1 MRLLHAGHD
10 HVGESAARRE
20 SQTDTRRDYS
30 PYGRQHLPVHRLCA
44 YCRRDSACRRRDGEG
59 NQEVTVEKKTDF
71 HVVNHSLPR
80 RDGRVKVTG
89 KAQYV
94 ADVKLIGMAYCKV
107 LRSPYPHAKIISIDK
122 SKAEAHPGVY
132 CVITGYDLEG
142 LNPYYGHAVKD
153 HPLIA
158 IEKVRYAG
166 EPVAAVVAVDERTA
180 FEALELIDVEYQ
192 ELKAVFTPQE
202 ALAQDAPLLHQ
213 RQFEAGALRGFEGEV
228 TAGKGSNICQKH
240 EIKWGDAESAF
251 KNAAAVVEGE
261 YYFPMTYAYAMEA
274 YVAIADVN
282 DQGVTIYSSAQ
293 HPFMVRHDLKSV
305 FNMPVSQVR
314 LVVPFVGGG
323 YGSKSYTKIEPL
335 VAACSWKAKR
345 PVKLQLTVEEAM
357 LTTRSDD
364 AYTWMRTAVD
374 ANGKIIARQ
383 AKILMNT
390 GAYAEN
396 SPLVV
401 EKSTN
406 RCVGPYAIPNVLIEN
421 SSLYTNTVPASS
433 YRGFGCAQVTLPGES
448 QIDELAAKIGKDPY
462 EFRLANA
469 AKPGE
474 EFFPGMRPFDGT
486 LKEDLETA
494 AKAINWN
501 EPLPKGHGRTVAC
514 SGSDAGAYPLTSTAI
529 RVHADGSVTI
539 LTGSTELGQGSHTV
553 LPQIAAEELGVPFE
567 KVRVVSSDTAITPY
581 DRSTGA
587 SRTTTLM
594 GSAVLDASRDAIQQ
608 MVVMAADVLKVK
620 AEQIQAV
627 PGGVRCGEAQLSWSE
642 VISKYYALPDG
653 EVIGRAYIRKD
664 GRFAKLPVFW
674 ETAATGCE
682 LSVDEETG
690 RITVEKL
697 ATVGDVG
704 LAINPAL
711 AEGQDIGAATM
722 GLGIGLFEEL
732 TYQDG
737 QLLNGSILDYR
748 VPRFSDLPEQVELH
762 LVQNRDG
769 VGPYGAKGG
778 GEASLNS
785 MAANI
790 ANGVD
795 RAVGVRIRQAPLTPE
810 RVWRAMKDKDKE

>member
-1 MRLLHAGHD
+1 
-10 HVGESAARRE
+10 VSA
-20 SQTDTRRDYS
+20 
-30 PYGRQHLPVHRLCA
+30 
-44 YCRRDSACRRRDGEG
+44 
-59 NQEVTVEKKTDF
+59 EKRTDF
-71 HVVNHSLPR
+71 QIVNHSIPR

-94 ADVKLIGMAYCKV
+94 ADLKLIGMAYAKV
-107 LRSPYPHAKIISIDK
+107 LRSPFAHAKIISIDK
-122 SKAEAHPGVY
+122 SRAEAHPGVY
-132 CVITGYDLEG
+132 CVVTGYDLEG

-153 HPLIA
+153 HPLLA
-158 IEKVRYAG
+158 IDKVRYVG

-180 FEALELIDVEYQ
+180 FEALELIDVKYQ
-192 ELKAVFTPQE
+192 ELKAVFTPE
-202 ALAQDAPLLHQ
+202 ESMAEDAPLLHE
-213 RQFEAGALRGFEGEV
+213 RKFEAGALRGFEGEV
-228 TAGKGSNICQKH
+228 TAGKGTNICQSHK
-240 EIKWGDAESAF
+240 IQWGDVEKAF
-251 KNAAAVVEGE
+251 KEAAAVVEGN
-261 YYFPMTYAYAMEA
+261 YYFPMIYAYAMEP
-274 YVAIADVN
+274 YVAVADVT
-282 DQGVTIYSSAQ
+282 DQGVNVYSSAQ
-293 HPFMVRHDLKSV
+293 HPFMVRHDLKAI
-305 FNMPVSQVR
+305 FNLPVSKVR
-314 LVVPFVGGG
+314 LIVPFVGGG

-374 ANGKIIARQ
+374 KNGKIIARQ

-486 LKEDLETA
+486 LKQDLETA
-494 AKAINWN
+494 AKAIGWGT
-501 EPLPKGHGRTVAC
+501 PLAKGHGRTVAC
-514 SGSDAGAYPLTSTAI
+514 SGSDAGAYPLTSTAV

-539 LTGSTELGQGSHTV
+539 MTGSTELGQGSHTV
-553 LPQIAAEELGVPFE
+553 LPQIAAEALGVAYD
-567 KVRVVSSDTAITPY
+567 KVNVVSSDTAITPY

-594 GSAVLDASRDAIQQ
+594 GSAVLEASQEAIQQ

-620 AEQIQAV
+620 VEDIQTV
-627 PGGVRCGEAQLSWSE
+627 RGGVRCGEVQLDWSQ
-642 VISKYYALPDG
+642 VICKFYGLPDG
-653 EVIGRAYIRKD
+653 EVIGRSYIRKS
-664 GRFAKLPVFW
+664 GKFAALPVFW
-674 ETAATGCE
+674 EAAATGVE
-682 LSVDEETG
+682 ISVDEETG
-690 RITVEKL
+690 KITMEKL

-711 AEGQDIGAATM
+711 AEGQDLGAATM
-722 GLGIGLFEEL
+722 GMGIGLFEEL
-732 TYQDG
+732 VYEG
-737 QLLNGSILDYR
+737 SQLVNGSILDYR
-748 VPRFSDLPEQVELH
+748 LPRFSDLPKQVELH
-762 LVQNRDG
+762 LVQNQDG

-790 ANGVD
+790 ANAVE

-810 RVWRAMKDKDKE
+810 RVWRALKERMKDKG

>member
-1 MRLLHAGHD
+1 MS
-10 HVGESAARRE
+10 GEK
-20 SQTDTRRDYS
+20 QTDF
-30 PYGRQHLPVHRLCA
+30 
-44 YCRRDSACRRRDGEG
+44 
-59 NQEVTVEKKTDF
+59 KI
-71 HVVNHSLPR
+71 VNHSIPR

-94 ADVKLIGMAYCKV
+94 ADLRLIGMAYAKV
-107 LRSPYPHAKIISIDK
+107 LRSPLAHARIVAIDK
-122 SKAEAHPGVY
+122 AKAEAHPGVY
-132 CVITGYDLEG
+132 CVVTGFDLEG
-142 LNPYYGHAVKD
+142 LNPYFGHAVKD
-153 HPLIA
+153 HPLLA
-158 IEKVRYAG
+158 IDKVRYAG

-180 FEALELIDVEYQ
+180 FEALELIDVKYD
-192 ELKAVFTPQE
+192 ELKGVFTPEE
-202 ALAQDAPLLHQ
+202 ALAKDAPLLHE
-213 RQFEAGALRGFEGEV
+213 RKFEAGALRGFEGDV
-228 TAGKGSNICQKH
+228 TAGKGSNICQTHK
-240 EIKWGDAESAF
+240 IQWGDVEKAF
-251 KNAAAVVEGE
+251 KEAATVVEGN
-261 YYFPMTYAYAMEA
+261 YYFPMTYAYAMEP
-274 YVAIADVN
+274 YVAIADVT
-282 DQGVTIYSSAQ
+282 DQGVNVYSSAQ
-293 HPFMVRHDLKSV
+293 HPFMVRHDLKSI
-305 FNMPVSQVR
+305 FNLPVSKVR
-314 LVVPFVGGG
+314 LIVPFVGGG
-323 YGSKSYTKIEPL
+323 YGSKSYTKVEPL

-364 AYTWMRTAVD
+364 AYTWMRTGVD
-374 ANGKIIARQ
+374 KNGKIIARQ

-406 RCVGPYAIPNVLIEN
+406 RCVGPYAIANVLIEN
-421 SSLYTNTVPASS
+421 MSLYTNTVPASS

-462 EFRLANA
+462 EFRLQNA

-486 LKEDLETA
+486 LKQDLDTA
-494 AKAINWN
+494 ATAIGWGT
-501 EPLPKGHGRTVAC
+501 PLAKGHGRTVAI
-514 SGSDAGAYPLTSTAI
+514 SGSDAGAYPLTSTAV
-529 RVHADGSVTI
+529 RVHADGSATI
-539 LTGSTELGQGSHTV
+539 MTGSTELGQGSHTV
-553 LPQIAAEELGVPFE
+553 LPQIAAEELGIAYE
-567 KVRVVSSDTAITPY
+567 KVNVVSSDTAITPY

-594 GSAVLDASRDAIQQ
+594 GSAVQEACQEAIQQ

-620 AEQIQAV
+620 TEQIETV
-627 PGGVRCGEAQLSWSE
+627 RGGIRCGEVQLDWSQ
-642 VISKYYALPDG
+642 VISKFYALPDG
-653 EVIGRAYIRKD
+653 EVIGRSYIRKS
-664 GRFAKLPVFW
+664 GKFAALPVFW
-674 ETAATGCE
+674 EAAATGVE
-682 LSVDEETG
+682 IAVDEDTG
-690 RITVEKL
+690 KITMEKL

-722 GLGIGLFEEL
+722 GMGIGLFEEL
-732 TYQDG
+732 VYDG
-737 QLLNGSILDYR
+737 SQLMNGSILDYR
-748 VPRFSDLPEQVELH
+748 LPRFSDLPKQVELH

-790 ANGVD
+790 ANAVD

-810 RVWRAMKDKDKE
+810 RVWRALQEKKG

>member
-1 MRLLHAGHD
+1 M
-10 HVGESAARRE
+10 SA
-20 SQTDTRRDYS
+20 
-30 PYGRQHLPVHRLCA
+30 
-44 YCRRDSACRRRDGEG
+44 
-59 NQEVTVEKKTDF
+59 EKKTDF
-71 HVVNHSLPR
+71 HVVNHSIPR

-94 ADVKLIGMAYCKV
+94 ADLKLIGMAYAKV
-107 LRSPYPHAKIISIDK
+107 LRSPFAHAKIISIDK
-122 SKAEAHPGVY
+122 SRAEAHPGVY
-132 CVITGYDLEG
+132 CVVTGYDLDG
-142 LNPYYGHAVKD
+142 LNPYFGHAVKD
-153 HPLIA
+153 HPLLA

-180 FEALELIDVEYQ
+180 FEALEFIDVKYQ
-192 ELKAVFTPQE
+192 ELKGVFTPEE
-202 ALAQDAPLLHQ
+202 ALAKDAPLLHE
-213 RQFEAGALRGFEGEV
+213 RKFEAGALRGFEGDV
-228 TAGKGSNICQKH
+228 TAGKGTNICQTHK
-240 EIKWGDAESAF
+240 IQWGDVEKAF
-251 KNAAAVVEGE
+251 KEAAAVIEGN
-261 YYFPMTYAYAMEA
+261 YYFPMTYAYAMEP
-274 YVAIADVN
+274 YVAIADVT
-282 DQGVTIYSSAQ
+282 DQGVIIYSSAQ

-305 FNMPVSQVR
+305 FNLPVSKVR
-314 LVVPFVGGG
+314 LIVPFVGGG
-323 YGSKSYTKIEPL
+323 YGSKSYTKVEPL

-374 ANGKIIARQ
+374 KNGKIIARQ

-421 SSLYTNTVPASS
+421 CSLYTNTVPASS

-448 QIDELAAKIGKDPY
+448 QIDELARKIGKDPY

-486 LKEDLETA
+486 LKEDLDTA
-494 AKAINWN
+494 AKAIDWGT
-501 EPLPKGHGRTVAC
+501 PLPKGHGRTVAV
-514 SGSDAGAYPLTSTAI
+514 SGSDAGAYPLTSTAV

-539 LTGSTELGQGSHTV
+539 MTGSTELGQGSHTV
-553 LPQIAAEELGVPFE
+553 LPQIAAEALGVPFE
-567 KVRVVSSDTAITPY
+567 NVNVVSSDTAITPY

-594 GSAVLDASRDAIQQ
+594 GSAVLEASQEAIQQ

-620 AEQIQAV
+620 VEDIQTV
-627 PGGVRCGEAQLSWSE
+627 RGGVRCGEVQLDWSQ
-642 VISKYYALPDG
+642 VISKFYALPDG
-653 EVIGRAYIRKD
+653 EVIGRSYIRKS
-664 GRFAKLPVFW
+664 GKFAALPVFW
-674 ETAATGCE
+674 EAAATGVE
-682 LSVDEETG
+682 ISVDEETG
-690 RITVEKL
+690 KITMEKL

-722 GLGIGLFEEL
+722 GMGIGLFEEL
-732 TYQDG
+732 VYEG
-737 QLLNGSILDYR
+737 SQLMNGSMLDYR
-748 VPRFSDLPEQVELH
+748 LPRFSDLPKHVELH
-762 LVQNRDG
+762 LVQNQDG

-790 ANGVD
+790 ANAVD
-795 RAVGVRIRQAPLTPE
+795 SAVGVRIRQAPLTPE
-810 RVWRAMKDKDKE
+810 RVWRAMKEKRK

>member
-1 MRLLHAGHD
+1 
-10 HVGESAARRE
+10 VSA
-20 SQTDTRRDYS
+20 D
-30 PYGRQHLPVHRLCA
+30 
-44 YCRRDSACRRRDGEG
+44 
-59 NQEVTVEKKTDF
+59 KKTDF
-71 HVVNHSLPR
+71 QYVNHSLPR
-80 RDGRVKVTG
+80 RDGRAKVTG
-89 KAQYV
+89 RATYV
-94 ADVKLIGMAYCKV
+94 ADVRLIGMAYAKV
-107 LRSPYPHAKIISIDK
+107 LRSPFAHAKISSIDT
-122 SKAEAHPGVY
+122 SGAEARPGVY
-132 CVITGYDLEG
+132 AVLTGNNLQG

-153 HPLIA
+153 HPLLA
-158 IEKVRYAG
+158 IDKARYAG

-180 FEALELIDVEYQ
+180 FEALEYIDVKYE
-192 ELKAVFTPQE
+192 ELKPVLTPQE
-202 ALAQDAPLLHQ
+202 AMAKDAPLLHE
-213 RQFEAGALRGFEGEV
+213 RKFEAGALRGFEGEV
-228 TAGKGSNICQKH
+228 TAGKGSNICQEH
-240 EIKWGDAESAF
+240 HLKWGDVEKAF
-251 KNAAAVVEGE
+251 KEATAFVEGE
-261 YYFPMTYAYAMEA
+261 YYFPMTYAYAMEP

-305 FNMPVSQVR
+305 FNMPVSAVR
-314 LVVPFVGGG
+314 LIVPFVGGG

-374 ANGKIIARQ
+374 ANGRIIARQ
-383 AKILMNT
+383 ARIYMNT

-406 RCVGPYAIPNVLIEN
+406 RCVGPYAIPNVQIDN
-421 SSLYTNTVPASS
+421 YSFYTNTVPASS

-462 EFRLANA
+462 EFRLLNA

-486 LKEDLETA
+486 LKEDLEIA
-494 AKAINWN
+494 ANAVGWK
-501 EPLPKGHGRTVAC
+501 EPLEKGRGRSIAV

-529 RVHADGSVTI
+529 RVHADGSAS
-539 LTGSTELGQGSHTV
+539 LMTGSTELGQGSHTI
-553 LPQIAAEELGVPFE
+553 LPQIAAEELGIPVD
-567 KVRVVSSDTAITPY
+567 KIRVISSDTAITPY

-594 GSAVLDASRDAIQQ
+594 GRAVMEASREAVQQ
-608 MVVMAADVLKVK
+608 MAKMAADVLKVK
-620 AEQIQAV
+620 LEEIQV
-627 PGGVRCGEAQLSWSE
+627 VRGGVRCGEAQLNWSE

-653 EVIGRAYIRKD
+653 EVIGRAYIRKEGD
-664 GRFAKLPVFW
+664 FAKLPVFW
-674 ETAATGCE
+674 EAACTGVE
-682 LSVDEETG
+682 LAVDEETG
-690 RITVEKL
+690 KIQMERL

-722 GLGIGLFEEL
+722 GMGIGLFEQL
-732 TYQDG
+732 VYDG
-737 QLLNGSILDYR
+737 PQLLNGSILDYR
-748 VPRFSDLPEQVELH
+748 VPRFSDLPKKVELH
-762 LVQNRDG
+762 LVQNQDG

-785 MAANI
+785 MPANI
-790 ANGVD
+790 ANAVS
-795 RAVGVRIRQAPLTPE
+795 RAAGVRIRQAPLTPE
-810 RVWRAMKDKDKE
+810 RIWRALRDKKSKMEDRE

>member
-1 MRLLHAGHD
+1 
-10 HVGESAARRE
+10 VSA
-20 SQTDTRRDYS
+20 
-30 PYGRQHLPVHRLCA
+30 
-44 YCRRDSACRRRDGEG
+44 
-59 NQEVTVEKKTDF
+59 EKKPDF
-71 HVVNHSLPR
+71 QIVNHSIPR

-89 KAQYV
+89 KATYV
-94 ADVKLIGMAYCKV
+94 SDVKLIGMAYAKV
-107 LRSPYPHAKIISIDK
+107 LRSPYAHARILSIDK
-122 SKAEAHPGVY
+122 SKAEARPGVY
-132 CVITGYDLEG
+132 CVVTGYDLDG

-153 HPLIA
+153 HPLLA
-158 IEKVRYAG
+158 IDKVRYAG

-180 FEALELIDVEYQ
+180 FEALEFIDVKYE

-202 ALAQDAPLLHQ
+202 ALAPDAPLLHQ

-228 TAGKGSNICQKH
+228 SAGQGTNICQKH
-240 EIKWGDAESAF
+240 QIKWGNVEEAF
-251 KNAAAVVEGE
+251 KHAAAVIEGE

-274 YVAIADVN
+274 YVAIAEVN
-282 DQGVTIYSSAQ
+282 AQDVTIYSSAQ

-305 FNMPVSQVR
+305 FNLPVSSVR
-314 LVVPFVGGG
+314 LIVPFVGGG

-335 VAACSWKAKR
+335 VAACAWKAKR
-345 PVKLQLTVEEAM
+345 PVKLQLSIEEAM

-383 AKILMNT
+383 AKIMMNT

-421 SSLYTNTVPASS
+421 MSLYTNTVPASS

-494 AKAINWN
+494 AKAIGWN
-501 EPLPKGHGRTVAC
+501 KPLAKNHGRTVAC

-529 RVHADGSVTI
+529 RVHADGSATI
-539 LTGSTELGQGSHTV
+539 LTGSTELGQGSHTI
-553 LPQIAAEELGVPFE
+553 LPQIAAEELGIPYA

-594 GSAVLDASRDAIQQ
+594 GSAIIDASRDAIQQ
-608 MVVMAADVLKVK
+608 MVVMAADVLKVNV
-620 AEQIQAV
+620 AEIQV
-627 PGGVRCGEAQLSWSE
+627 VRGGVRCGEAQLSWSE

-674 ETAATGCE
+674 ETAATACE
-682 LSVDEETG
+682 ISVDEETG
-690 RITVEKL
+690 KITMEKL

-722 GLGIGLFEEL
+722 GMGIGLFEEL
-732 TYQDG
+732 VYEG
-737 QLLNGSILDYR
+737 SQLVNGSILDYR
-748 VPRFSDLPEQVELH
+748 LPRFSDLPKEVELH
-762 LVQNRDG
+762 LVQNQDG

-790 ANGVD
+790 ANAVD

-810 RVWRAMKDKDKE
+810 RVWRALKEKLVQGSKVQEFKGK

>member
-1 MRLLHAGHD
+1 
-10 HVGESAARRE
+10 VSGEK
-20 SQTDTRRDYS
+20 QTDF
-30 PYGRQHLPVHRLCA
+30 QI
-44 YCRRDSACRRRDGEG
+44 
-59 NQEVTVEKKTDF
+59 
-71 HVVNHSLPR
+71 VNHSIPR

-94 ADVKLIGMAYCKV
+94 ADLRLIGMAYAKV
-107 LRSPYPHAKIISIDK
+107 LRSPLAHAKIIAIDK

-132 CVITGYDLEG
+132 CVVTGFDLDG
-142 LNPYYGHAVKD
+142 LNPYFGHAVKD
-153 HPLIA
+153 HPLLA
-158 IEKVRYAG
+158 LEKVRYAG
-166 EPVAAVVAVDERTA
+166 EPVAAAVAVDERTA
-180 FEALELIDVEYQ
+180 FEALELIDVKYQ
-192 ELKAVFTPQE
+192 ELKGIFTPQE
-202 ALAQDAPLLHQ
+202 ALAKDAPLLHE
-213 RQFEAGALRGFEGEV
+213 RKFEAGALRGFEGDV
-228 TAGKGSNICQKH
+228 TAGKGSNICQTHK
-240 EIKWGDAESAF
+240 IQWGDVEKAF
-251 KNAAAVVEGE
+251 KDAATVIEGD
-261 YYFPMTYAYAMEA
+261 YYFPMTYAYAMEP
-274 YVAIADVN
+274 YVAIADVT
-282 DQGVTIYSSAQ
+282 DQGVNIYSSAQ
-293 HPFMVRHDLKSV
+293 HPFMVRHDLKSI
-305 FNMPVSQVR
+305 FNLPVSKVR
-314 LVVPFVGGG
+314 LIVPFVGGG
-323 YGSKSYTKIEPL
+323 YGSKSYTKVEPL

-374 ANGKIIARQ
+374 KNGKIIARQ

-421 SSLYTNTVPASS
+421 MSLYTNTVPASS

-462 EFRLANA
+462 QFRLENA

-486 LKEDLETA
+486 LKQDLDTA
-494 AKAINWN
+494 AKAIGWGT
-501 EPLPKGHGRTVAC
+501 PLAKGHGRTVAI
-514 SGSDAGAYPLTSTAI
+514 SGSDAGAYPLTSTAV
-529 RVHADGSVTI
+529 RVHADGSATI
-539 LTGSTELGQGSHTV
+539 MTGSTELGQGSHTV
-553 LPQIAAEELGVPFE
+553 LPQIAAEELGIAYE
-567 KVRVVSSDTAITPY
+567 KVNVVSSDTAITPY

-594 GSAVLDASRDAIQQ
+594 GSAVQEACQEAIQQ

-620 AEQIQAV
+620 KEQIETV
-627 PGGVRCGEAQLSWSE
+627 RGGIRCGEVQLDWSQ
-642 VISKYYALPDG
+642 VISKFYALPDG
-653 EVIGRAYIRKD
+653 EVIGRSYIRKS
-664 GRFAKLPVFW
+664 GKFAALPVFW
-674 ETAATGCE
+674 EAAATGVE
-682 LSVDEETG
+682 ISVDEDTG
-690 RITVEKL
+690 KITMEKL

-722 GLGIGLFEEL
+722 GMGIGLFEEL
-732 TYQDG
+732 VYEG
-737 QLLNGSILDYR
+737 SQLMNGSILDYR
-748 VPRFSDLPEQVELH
+748 LPRFSDLPKQIELH

-790 ANGVD
+790 ANAVD

-810 RVWRAMKDKDKE
+810 RVWRALKEKNK

>member
-1 MRLLHAGHD
+1 MTA
-10 HVGESAARRE
+10 
-20 SQTDTRRDYS
+20 
-30 PYGRQHLPVHRLCA
+30 
-44 YCRRDSACRRRDGEG
+44 
-59 NQEVTVEKKTDF
+59 EKKPDF
-71 HVVNHSLPR
+71 QVVNHSVPR

-89 KAQYV
+89 RATFV
-94 ADVKLIGMAYCKV
+94 SDLRLIGMAYAKV
-107 LRSPYPHAKIISIDK
+107 LRSPYAHAKIVSIDT
-122 SKAEAHPGVY
+122 SRAEARRGVY
-132 CVITGYDLEG
+132 CVLTGNNLEG

-153 HPLIA
+153 HPLLA

-180 FEALELIDVEYQ
+180 FEALEYIDVKYE
-192 ELKAVFTPQE
+192 ELKPVLTPQE
-202 ALAQDAPLLHQ
+202 AMEKDAPLIHQ
-213 RQFEAGALRGFEGEV
+213 RKFEAGALRGFEGEV
-228 TAGKGSNICQKH
+228 TAGKGTNICQEH
-240 EIKWGDAESAF
+240 HLKWGDVEKAF
-251 KNAAAVVEGE
+251 KEAAAVVEGE
-261 YYFPMTYAYAMEA
+261 YYFPMTYAYAMEP

-282 DQGVTIYSSAQ
+282 DEGVTIYSSAQ

-305 FNMPVSQVR
+305 FNLPVSAVR
-314 LVVPFVGGG
+314 LIVPFVGGG

-345 PVKLQLTVEEAM
+345 SVKLQLTVEEAM

-383 AKILMNT
+383 ARIYMNT

-406 RCVGPYAIPNVLIEN
+406 RCVGPYAIPNVQIDN
-421 SSLYTNTVPASS
+421 YSFYTNTVPASS

-448 QIDELAAKIGKDPY
+448 QIDELATKIGKDPY
-462 EFRLANA
+462 EFRLMNA

-486 LKEDLETA
+486 LKEDLEIA
-494 AKAINWN
+494 AKAVGWK
-501 EPLPKGHGRTVAC
+501 EPLEKGRGRGVAC

-529 RVHADGSVTI
+529 RVYADGSAS
-539 LTGSTELGQGSHTV
+539 LMTGSTELGQGSHTV
-553 LPQIAAEELGVPFE
+553 LPQIAAEELGIPVDN
-567 KVRVVSSDTAITPY
+567 VRVVSSDTAITPY

-594 GSAVLDASRDAIQQ
+594 GRAVMEASREAIQQ
-608 MVVMAADVLKVK
+608 MVKMAADVLKVK
-620 AEQIQAV
+620 VEEIQV
-627 PGGVRCGEAQLSWSE
+627 IKGGVRCGEAQLNWSE

-664 GRFAKLPVFW
+664 GDFAKLPVFW
-674 ETAATGCE
+674 EVACTGVE

-690 RITVEKL
+690 KIQMEKL

-722 GLGIGLFEEL
+722 GMGIGLFEEL
-732 TYQDG
+732 VYDG
-737 QLLNGSILDYR
+737 PQLVNGSILDYR
-748 VPRFSDLPEQVELH
+748 VPRFSDLPKKVELH
-762 LVQNRDG
+762 LVQNQDG

-790 ANGVD
+790 ANAVD
-795 RAVGVRIRQAPLTPE
+795 RATGVRIREAPLTPE
-810 RVWRAMKDKDKE
+810 RVWRALRNKKSKMEDRG

>member
-1 MRLLHAGHD
+1 
-10 HVGESAARRE
+10 VSAE
-20 SQTDTRRDYS
+20 TKS
-30 PYGRQHLPVHRLCA
+30 
-44 YCRRDSACRRRDGEG
+44 
-59 NQEVTVEKKTDF
+59 DF
-71 HVVNHSLPR
+71 QIVNHSIPR

-94 ADVKLIGMAYCKV
+94 ADLRLIGMAYAKV
-107 LRSPYPHAKIISIDK
+107 LRSPFAHAKIIAIDK

-132 CVITGYDLEG
+132 CVVTGYDLDG
-142 LNPYYGHAVKD
+142 LNPYFGHAVKD
-153 HPLIA
+153 HPLLA
-158 IEKVRYAG
+158 IDKVRYAG
-166 EPVAAVVAVDERTA
+166 EPVAAVVAIDERTA
-180 FEALELIDVEYQ
+180 FEALEFIDVKYE
-192 ELKAVFTPQE
+192 ELKGVFTPQQ
-202 ALAQDAPLLHQ
+202 ALAKDAPLLHE
-213 RQFEAGALRGFEGEV
+213 RKFEAGALRGFEGEV
-228 TAGKGSNICQKH
+228 TAGKGTNICQTHK
-240 EIKWGDAESAF
+240 IQWGDVEKAF
-251 KNAAAVVEGE
+251 KEAAAVIEGD
-261 YYFPMTYAYAMEA
+261 YYFPMTYAYAMEP
-274 YVAIADVN
+274 YVAIADVS
-282 DQGVTIYSSAQ
+282 DQGVNVYSSAQ
-293 HPFMVRHDLKSV
+293 HPFMVRHDLKTI
-305 FNMPVSQVR
+305 FNLPVSKVR
-314 LVVPFVGGG
+314 LIVPFVGGG
-323 YGSKSYTKIEPL
+323 YGSKSYTKVEPL

-345 PVKLQLTVEEAM
+345 SVKLQLTVEEAM

-374 ANGKIIARQ
+374 KNGKIIARQ
-383 AKILMNT
+383 AKIMMNT

-421 SSLYTNTVPASS
+421 MSLYTNTVPASS

-486 LKEDLETA
+486 LKQDLETA
-494 AKAINWN
+494 AKAIGWGT
-501 EPLPKGHGRTVAC
+501 PLAKGHGRTVAC
-514 SGSDAGAYPLTSTAI
+514 SGSDAGAYPLTSTAV
-529 RVHADGSVTI
+529 RVHADGSATI
-539 LTGSTELGQGSHTV
+539 MTGSTELGQGSHTV
-553 LPQIAAEELGVPFE
+553 LPQIAAEELGIAYD
-567 KVRVVSSDTAITPY
+567 KVNVVSSDTAITPY

-594 GSAVLDASRDAIQQ
+594 GSAVMEACQEAIQQ

-620 AEQIQAV
+620 KEEIQTMR
-627 PGGVRCGEAQLSWSE
+627 GGIRCGEVQLDWSQ
-642 VISKYYALPDG
+642 VISKFYALPDG
-653 EVIGRAYIRKD
+653 EVIGRSYIRKS
-664 GRFAKLPVFW
+664 GRFAALPVFW
-674 ETAATGCE
+674 EAAATGCE
-682 LSVDEETG
+682 LSVDEDTG
-690 RITVEKL
+690 KITVEKL

-732 TYQDG
+732 VYEG
-737 QLLNGSILDYR
+737 SQLMNGSILDYR
-748 VPRFSDLPEQVELH
+748 VPRFSDLPKQVELH

-790 ANGVD
+790 ANGVE

-810 RVWRAMKDKDKE
+810 RVWRALKEKK

>member
-1 MRLLHAGHD
+1 M
-10 HVGESAARRE
+10 SA
-20 SQTDTRRDYS
+20 
-30 PYGRQHLPVHRLCA
+30 
-44 YCRRDSACRRRDGEG
+44 
-59 NQEVTVEKKTDF
+59 EKKTDF
-71 HVVNHSLPR
+71 HVVNHSIPR

-94 ADVKLIGMAYCKV
+94 ADLKLIGMAYAKV
-107 LRSPYPHAKIISIDK
+107 LRSPYAHAKIVAIDK
-122 SKAEAHPGVY
+122 SRAEAHPGVY
-132 CVITGYDLEG
+132 CVLTGYDLDG
-142 LNPYYGHAVKD
+142 LNPYFGHAVKD
-153 HPLIA
+153 HPLLA

-166 EPVAAVVAVDERTA
+166 EPVAAVIAIDERTA
-180 FEALELIDVEYQ
+180 FEALEFIDVKYE
-192 ELKAVFTPQE
+192 ELRGVFTPEE
-202 ALAQDAPLLHQ
+202 ALAKDAPLLHE
-213 RQFEAGALRGFEGEV
+213 RKFEAGALRGFEGEV
-228 TAGKGSNICQKH
+228 TAGKGTNICQTHK
-240 EIKWGDAESAF
+240 IQWGDVEKAF
-251 KNAAAVVEGE
+251 KEAASVVEGN
-261 YYFPMTYAYAMEA
+261 YYFPMTYAYAMEP
-274 YVAIADVN
+274 YVAIADVT
-282 DQGVTIYSSAQ
+282 DQGVNIYSSAQ
-293 HPFMVRHDLKSV
+293 HPFMVRHDLKSI
-305 FNMPVSQVR
+305 FNLPVSKVR
-314 LVVPFVGGG
+314 LIVPFVGGG
-323 YGSKSYTKIEPL
+323 YGSKSYTKVEPL
-335 VAACSWKAKR
+335 AAACSWKAKR
-345 PVKLQLTVEEAM
+345 PVKVQLTVEEAM

-364 AYTWMRTAVD
+364 AYTWMRTAAD

-383 AKILMNT
+383 AKIMMNT

-421 SSLYTNTVPASS
+421 MSLYTNTVPASS

-462 EFRLANA
+462 EFRLVNA

-486 LKEDLETA
+486 LKQDLDTA
-494 AKAINWN
+494 AKAIGWGT
-501 EPLPKGHGRTVAC
+501 PLAKGHGRTVAV
-514 SGSDAGAYPLTSTAI
+514 SGSDAGAYPLTSTAV

-539 LTGSTELGQGSHTV
+539 MTGSTELGQGSHTV

-567 KVRVVSSDTAITPY
+567 NVNVVSSDTAITPY

-594 GSAVLDASRDAIQQ
+594 GTAVLDASREAIQQ

-620 AEQIQAV
+620 VEEIQTV
-627 PGGVRCGEAQLSWSE
+627 RGGVRCGEIQLNWSQ
-642 VISKYYALPDG
+642 VISKFYALPDG
-653 EVIGRAYIRKD
+653 EVIGRAYIRKS
-664 GRFAKLPVFW
+664 GKFAALPVFW
-674 ETAATGCE
+674 EAAATGVE
-682 LSVDEETG
+682 ISVDEDTG
-690 RITVEKL
+690 KITMEKL

-722 GLGIGLFEEL
+722 GMGIGLFEEL
-732 TYQDG
+732 VYEG
-737 QLLNGSILDYR
+737 SQLLNGSILDYR
-748 VPRFSDLPEQVELH
+748 LPRFSDLPKEVELH
-762 LVQNRDG
+762 LVQNQDG

-790 ANGVD
+790 ANAVE

-810 RVWRAMKDKDKE
+810 RVWRALKDKKS

>member
-1 MRLLHAGHD
+1 M
-10 HVGESAARRE
+10 SA
-20 SQTDTRRDYS
+20 
-30 PYGRQHLPVHRLCA
+30 
-44 YCRRDSACRRRDGEG
+44 
-59 NQEVTVEKKTDF
+59 EKKTEF
-71 HVVNHSLPR
+71 TVVNHSLPR
-80 RDGRVKVTG
+80 RDGRAKVTG
-89 KAQYV
+89 RATYV
-94 ADVKLIGMAYCKV
+94 ADVRLIGMAYAKV
-107 LRSPYPHAKIISIDK
+107 LRSPYAHAKIISIDT
-122 SKAEAHPGVY
+122 SKAETRRGVY
-132 CVITGYDLEG
+132 CVLHGGNLVG
-142 LNPYYGHAVKD
+142 LNPYFGHAVKD
-153 HPLIA
+153 HPLLA
-158 IEKVRYAG
+158 IDKVRYAG

-180 FEALELIDVEYQ
+180 FEALDDIDVKYE
-192 ELKAVFTPQE
+192 ELQAVLTPQE
-202 ALAQDAPLLHQ
+202 AMAQDAPLLHQ

-228 TAGKGSNICQKH
+228 TAGKGSNICQQH
-240 EIKWGDAESAF
+240 RIQWGDVEKAF
-251 KNAAAVVEGE
+251 KEAAAVVEGD
-261 YYFPMTYAYAMEA
+261 YYFPMTYAYAMEP

-293 HPFMVRHDLKSV
+293 HPFMVRHDLKTV

-314 LVVPFVGGG
+314 LIVPFVGGG

-345 PVKLQLTVEEAM
+345 SVKLQLTVEEAM

-383 AKILMNT
+383 ARVFMNT

-406 RCVGPYAIPNVLIEN
+406 RCVGPYSIPNVLIEN
-421 SSLYTNTVPASS
+421 CSYYTNTVPASS

-448 QIDELAAKIGKDPY
+448 QIDELAKKIGKDPY
-462 EFRLANA
+462 EFRLMNA

-486 LKEDLETA
+486 LKQDLDMA
-494 AKAINWN
+494 AKAIDWQ
-501 EPLPKGHGRTVAC
+501 EPLETGHGRSIAI

-529 RVHADGSVTI
+529 RVHADGSAS
-539 LTGSTELGQGSHTV
+539 LMTGSTELGQGSHTV
-553 LPQIAAEELGVPFE
+553 LPQIAAEELGIPID

-594 GSAVLDASRDAIQQ
+594 GRAVMEASREAIQQ
-608 MVVMAADVLKVK
+608 MVKMAADVLKVK
-620 AEQIQAV
+620 VAQIEV
-627 PGGVRCGEAQLSWSE
+627 VRGGVRCGEAQLNWSE

-664 GRFAKLPVFW
+664 GDFAKLPVFW
-674 ETAATGCE
+674 EAACTGVE

-690 RITVEKL
+690 KIQMEKL

-722 GLGIGLFEEL
+722 GMGIGLFEEL
-732 TYQDG
+732 VYDG
-737 QLLNGSILDYR
+737 PQLVNGSLLDYR
-748 VPRFSDLPEQVELH
+748 VPRFSDLPKKVELH
-762 LVQNRDG
+762 LVENQDG

-790 ANGVD
+790 ANAVD
-795 RAVGVRIRQAPLTPE
+795 HATGVRIRQAPLTPE
-810 RVWRAMKDKDKE
+810 RVWRALKEKKVQG

>member
-1 MRLLHAGHD
+1 M
-10 HVGESAARRE
+10 SA
-20 SQTDTRRDYS
+20 
-30 PYGRQHLPVHRLCA
+30 
-44 YCRRDSACRRRDGEG
+44 
-59 NQEVTVEKKTDF
+59 EKKTDF

-94 ADVKLIGMAYCKV
+94 ADLKLIGMAYAKV
-107 LRSPYPHAKIISIDK
+107 LRSPYAHAKILSIDK
-122 SKAEAHPGVY
+122 SRAEAHPGVH
-132 CVITGYDLEG
+132 CVVTGFDLDG
-142 LNPYYGHAVKD
+142 INPYYGHAVKD
-153 HPLIA
+153 HPLLA

-166 EPVAAVVAVDERTA
+166 EAVAAVVAVDERTA
-180 FEALELIDVEYQ
+180 FEALELIEVKYE
-192 ELKAVFTPQE
+192 ELKAIFTPQE
-202 ALAQDAPLLHQ
+202 AAAKDAPLLHQ

-228 TAGKGSNICQKH
+228 TAGKGSNICQSHK
-240 EIKWGDAESAF
+240 IQWGDVDKAF
-251 KNAAAVVEGE
+251 KEAAAVIEGD

-282 DQGVTIYSSAQ
+282 DQEVTIYSSAQ

-305 FNMPVSQVR
+305 FNLPVSSVR
-314 LVVPFVGGG
+314 LIVPFVGGG

-364 AYTWMRTAVD
+364 AFTWMRTAVD
-374 ANGKIIARQ
+374 VNGKIIARQ
-383 AKILMNT
+383 AKITMNT

-421 SSLYTNTVPASS
+421 SSYYTNTVPASS

-486 LKEDLETA
+486 LKQDLETA
-494 AKAINWN
+494 AKAVGWGK
-501 EPLPKGHGRTVAC
+501 PLEKNHGRTVAV

-539 LTGSTELGQGSHTV
+539 MTGSTELGQGSHTV

-567 KVRVVSSDTAITPY
+567 KVRVISSDTAITPY

-594 GSAVLDASRDAIQQ
+594 GSAVLEASRDAIQQ

-620 AEQIQAV
+620 PEQIQTV
-627 PGGVRCGEAQLSWSE
+627 RGGVRCGEAQLSWSE
-642 VISKYYALPDG
+642 VICKFYALPDG
-653 EVIGRAYIRKD
+653 EVIGRAYIRKS
-664 GRFAKLPVFW
+664 GKFSALPVFW
-674 ETAATGCE
+674 EAAATGCE
-682 LSVDEETG
+682 ISVDEETG
-690 RITVEKL
+690 KITMEKL

-722 GLGIGLFEEL
+722 GVGIGLFEEL
-732 TYQDG
+732 IYEG
-737 QLLNGSILDYR
+737 PQLVNGSILDYR
-748 VPRFSDLPEQVELH
+748 LPRFSDLPKQVELH
-762 LVQNRDG
+762 LVQNQDG

-790 ANGVD
+790 ANAVD

-810 RVWRAMKDKDKE
+810 RVWRALKEKKG

>member
-1 MRLLHAGHD
+1 
-10 HVGESAARRE
+10 VSAE
-20 SQTDTRRDYS
+20 KQTDF
-30 PYGRQHLPVHRLCA
+30 QI
-44 YCRRDSACRRRDGEG
+44 
-59 NQEVTVEKKTDF
+59 
-71 HVVNHSLPR
+71 VNHSIPR

-94 ADVKLIGMAYCKV
+94 ADLRLIGMAYAKV
-107 LRSPYPHAKIISIDK
+107 LRSPLAHAKIIAIDK

-132 CVITGYDLEG
+132 CVVTGFDLDG
-142 LNPYYGHAVKD
+142 LNPYFGHAVKD
-153 HPLIA
+153 HPLLA
-158 IEKVRYAG
+158 IDKVRYAG

-180 FEALELIDVEYQ
+180 FEALELIDVKYE
-192 ELKAVFTPQE
+192 ELKGIFTPQE
-202 ALAQDAPLLHQ
+202 ALAKDAPLLHE
-213 RQFEAGALRGFEGEV
+213 RKFEAGALRGFEGDV
-228 TAGKGSNICQKH
+228 TAGKGSNICQTHK
-240 EIKWGDAESAF
+240 IQWGDVEKAF
-251 KNAAAVVEGE
+251 KEAATVIEGD
-261 YYFPMTYAYAMEA
+261 YYFPMTYAYAMEP
-274 YVAIADVN
+274 YVAIADVS
-282 DQGVTIYSSAQ
+282 DQGVNVYSSAQ
-293 HPFMVRHDLKSV
+293 HPFMVRHDLKSI
-305 FNMPVSQVR
+305 FNLPVSKVR
-314 LVVPFVGGG
+314 LIVPFVGGG
-323 YGSKSYTKIEPL
+323 YGSKSYTKVEPL

-374 ANGKIIARQ
+374 KNGKIIARQ
-383 AKILMNT
+383 AKIMMNT

-421 SSLYTNTVPASS
+421 MSLYTNTVPASS

-462 EFRLANA
+462 EFRLQNA

-486 LKEDLETA
+486 LKQDLDTA
-494 AKAINWN
+494 AKAIGWGT
-501 EPLPKGHGRTVAC
+501 PLAKGHGRTVAI
-514 SGSDAGAYPLTSTAI
+514 SGSDAGAYPLTSTAV
-529 RVHADGSVTI
+529 RVHADGSATI
-539 LTGSTELGQGSHTV
+539 MTGSTELGQGSHTV
-553 LPQIAAEELGVPFE
+553 LPQIAAEELGITYD
-567 KVRVVSSDTAITPY
+567 KVNVVSSDTAITPY

-594 GSAVLDASRDAIQQ
+594 GSAVQEACQEAIQQ

-620 AEQIQAV
+620 KEQIETV
-627 PGGVRCGEAQLSWSE
+627 RGGVRCGEVQLDWSQ
-642 VISKYYALPDG
+642 VISKFYALPDG
-653 EVIGRAYIRKD
+653 EVIGRSYIRKS
-664 GRFAKLPVFW
+664 GKFAALPVFW
-674 ETAATGCE
+674 EAAATGVE
-682 LSVDEETG
+682 ISVDEDTG
-690 RITVEKL
+690 KITMEKL

-722 GLGIGLFEEL
+722 GMGIGLFEEL
-732 TYQDG
+732 VYDG
-737 QLLNGSILDYR
+737 SQLMNGSILDYR
-748 VPRFSDLPEQVELH
+748 LPRFSDLPKQVELH

-790 ANGVD
+790 ANAVD

-810 RVWRAMKDKDKE
+810 RVWRALKNKKS

>member
-1 MRLLHAGHD
+1 
-10 HVGESAARRE
+10 
-20 SQTDTRRDYS
+20 
-30 PYGRQHLPVHRLCA
+30 
-44 YCRRDSACRRRDGEG
+44 
-59 NQEVTVEKKTDF
+59 VTAEKKQDF
-71 HVVNHSLPR
+71 QVVNHSVPR

-89 KAQYV
+89 RATFV
-94 ADVKLIGMAYCKV
+94 SDLRLIGMAYAKL
-107 LRSPYPHAKIISIDK
+107 LRSPYAHAKIVSIDT
-122 SKAEAHPGVY
+122 SRAEARRGVY
-132 CVITGYDLEG
+132 CVLAGSNLEG

-153 HPLIA
+153 HPLLA

-180 FEALELIDVEYQ
+180 FEALEYIDVKYE
-192 ELKAVFTPQE
+192 ELNPVLTSRE
-202 ALAQDAPLLHQ
+202 AMEKDAPLIHQ
-213 RQFEAGALRGFEGEV
+213 RKFEAGALRGFEGEV
-228 TAGKGSNICQKH
+228 TAGKGTNICQEH
-240 EIKWGDAESAF
+240 HLKWGDVEKAF
-251 KNAAAVVEGE
+251 KEAAAVVEGE
-261 YYFPMTYAYAMEA
+261 YYFPMTYAYAMEP
-274 YVAIADVN
+274 YVAIADVS
-282 DQGVTIYSSAQ
+282 DQGVTVYSSAQ

-305 FNMPVSQVR
+305 FNLPVSAVR
-314 LVVPFVGGG
+314 LIVPFVGGG

-345 PVKLQLTVEEAM
+345 SVKLQLTVEEAM

-383 AKILMNT
+383 ARIYMNT

-406 RCVGPYAIPNVLIEN
+406 RCVGPYAIPNVQIDN
-421 SSLYTNTVPASS
+421 YSFYTNTVPASS

-462 EFRLANA
+462 EFRLMNT

-486 LKEDLETA
+486 LKEDLEIA
-494 AKAINWN
+494 AKAVGWK
-501 EPLPKGHGRTVAC
+501 EPLEKGRGRGVAC

-529 RVHADGSVTI
+529 RVYADGSAS
-539 LTGSTELGQGSHTV
+539 LMTGSTELGQGSHTV
-553 LPQIAAEELGVPFE
+553 LPQIAAEELGIPVDN
-567 KVRVVSSDTAITPY
+567 VRVVSSDTAITPY

-594 GSAVLDASRDAIQQ
+594 GRAVMEASREAIQQ
-608 MVVMAADVLKVK
+608 MVKMAADVLKVK
-620 AEQIQAV
+620 VAEIQV
-627 PGGVRCGEAQLSWSE
+627 IKGGVRCGEAQLNWSE

-664 GRFAKLPVFW
+664 GDFAKLPVFW
-674 ETAATGCE
+674 EVACTGVE

-690 RITVEKL
+690 KIQMEKL

-722 GLGIGLFEEL
+722 GMGIGLFEEL
-732 TYQDG
+732 VYDG
-737 QLLNGSILDYR
+737 PQLVNGSILDYR
-748 VPRFSDLPEQVELH
+748 VPRFSDLPKKVELH
-762 LVQNRDG
+762 LVQNQDG

-790 ANGVD
+790 ANAVD
-795 RAVGVRIRQAPLTPE
+795 RATGVRIREAPLTPE
-810 RVWRAMKDKDKE
+810 RVWRALRNKKSKMEDRG

>member
-1 MRLLHAGHD
+1 
-10 HVGESAARRE
+10 VSAE
-20 SQTDTRRDYS
+20 M
-30 PYGRQHLPVHRLCA
+30 
-44 YCRRDSACRRRDGEG
+44 
-59 NQEVTVEKKTDF
+59 KTDF
-71 HVVNHSLPR
+71 QIVNHSIPR

-94 ADVKLIGMAYCKV
+94 ADLKLIGMAYAKV
-107 LRSPYPHAKIISIDK
+107 LRSPYAHAKIIAIDK
-122 SKAEAHPGVY
+122 SLAEAHAGVY
-132 CVITGYDLEG
+132 CVVTGYDLDG

-153 HPLIA
+153 HPLLA
-158 IEKVRYAG
+158 IDKVRYAG

-180 FEALELIDVEYQ
+180 FEALELIDVKYQ
-192 ELKAVFTPQE
+192 ELKAVFTPAE
-202 ALAQDAPLLHQ
+202 AMAKDAPLLHG
-213 RQFEAGALRGFEGEV
+213 RKFEAGALRGFEGDV
-228 TAGKGSNICQKH
+228 TAGKGSNICQSHK
-240 EIKWGDAESAF
+240 IQWGDVEKAF
-251 KNAAAVVEGE
+251 KEAASVVEGN
-261 YYFPMTYAYAMEA
+261 YYFPMTYAYAMEP
-274 YVAIADVN
+274 YVAVADVT
-282 DQGVTIYSSAQ
+282 DQGVNVYSSAQ
-293 HPFMVRHDLKSV
+293 HPFMVRHDLKSI
-305 FNMPVSQVR
+305 FNLPVSKVR
-314 LVVPFVGGG
+314 LIVPFVGGG

-374 ANGKIIARQ
+374 KNGKIIARQ

-462 EFRLANA
+462 EFRLANT

-486 LKEDLETA
+486 LKQDLDTA
-494 AKAINWN
+494 AKAIGWGT
-501 EPLPKGHGRTVAC
+501 PLAKGHGRTVAC
-514 SGSDAGAYPLTSTAI
+514 SGSDAGAYPLTSTVV

-539 LTGSTELGQGSHTV
+539 MTGSTELGQGSHTV
-553 LPQIAAEELGVPFE
+553 LPQIAAEALGVAYE
-567 KVRVVSSDTAITPY
+567 KVNVVSSDTAITPY

-594 GSAVLDASRDAIQQ
+594 GSAVLEASQEAIQQ

-620 AEQIQAV
+620 VEDIQTV
-627 PGGVRCGEAQLSWSE
+627 RGGVRCGEVQLDWSQ
-642 VISKYYALPDG
+642 VICKFYALPDG
-653 EVIGRAYIRKD
+653 EVIGRSYIRKS
-664 GRFAKLPVFW
+664 GKFAALPVFW
-674 ETAATGCE
+674 EVAATGVE
-682 LSVDEETG
+682 ISVDEETG
-690 RITVEKL
+690 KITMEKL

-711 AEGQDIGAATM
+711 AEGQDLGAATM
-722 GLGIGLFEEL
+722 GMGIGLFEEL
-732 TYQDG
+732 VYEG
-737 QLLNGSILDYR
+737 SQLVNGSILDYR
-748 VPRFSDLPEQVELH
+748 LPRFSDLPKQIELH
-762 LVQNRDG
+762 LVQNQDG

-790 ANGVD
+790 ANAVD

-810 RVWRAMKDKDKE
+810 RVWRALKERMKDKG

>member
-1 MRLLHAGHD
+1 M
-10 HVGESAARRE
+10 SA
-20 SQTDTRRDYS
+20 
-30 PYGRQHLPVHRLCA
+30 
-44 YCRRDSACRRRDGEG
+44 
-59 NQEVTVEKKTDF
+59 EKPTEF
-71 HVVNHSLPR
+71 HIVNHSIPR

-94 ADVKLIGMAYCKV
+94 ADLRLIGMAYAKV
-107 LRSPYPHAKIISIDK
+107 LRSPVAHAKIIAIDK
-122 SKAEAHPGVY
+122 SKAESHPGVY
-132 CVITGYDLEG
+132 CVVTGYDLDG
-142 LNPYYGHAVKD
+142 LNPYFGHAVKD
-153 HPLIA
+153 HPLLA
-158 IEKVRYAG
+158 IDKVRYTG

-180 FEALELIDVEYQ
+180 FEALEFIDVKYE
-192 ELKAVFTPQE
+192 ELKGVFTPQE
-202 ALAQDAPLLHQ
+202 ALAKDAPLLHD
-213 RQFEAGALRGFEGEV
+213 RKFEAGALRGFEGEV
-228 TAGKGSNICQKH
+228 TAGKGTNICQTHK
-240 EIKWGDAESAF
+240 IQWGDVEKAF
-251 KNAAAVVEGE
+251 KEAAAVVEGD
-261 YYFPMTYAYAMEA
+261 YYFPMTYAYAMEP
-274 YVAIADVN
+274 YVAIADVS
-282 DQGVTIYSSAQ
+282 DQGVNVYSSAQ
-293 HPFMVRHDLKSV
+293 HPFMVRHDLKSI
-305 FNMPVSQVR
+305 FDLPVSKVR
-314 LVVPFVGGG
+314 LIVPFVGGG
-323 YGSKSYTKIEPL
+323 YGSKSYTKVEPL

-374 ANGKIIARQ
+374 KNGKIIARQ

-406 RCVGPYAIPNVLIEN
+406 RCVGPYAIANVLIEN
-421 SSLYTNTVPASS
+421 MSLYTNTVPASS

-462 EFRLANA
+462 EFRLQNA

-486 LKEDLETA
+486 LKQDLDTA
-494 AKAINWN
+494 AQAIGWDT
-501 EPLPKGHGRTVAC
+501 PLAKGHGRTVAI
-514 SGSDAGAYPLTSTAI
+514 SGSDAGAYPLTSTAV
-529 RVHADGSVTI
+529 RVHADGSATI
-539 LTGSTELGQGSHTV
+539 MTGSTELGQGSHTV
-553 LPQIAAEELGVPFE
+553 LPQIAAEELGIAYE
-567 KVRVVSSDTAITPY
+567 KVNVVSSDTAITPY

-594 GSAVLDASRDAIQQ
+594 GSAVQEACQEAIQQ

-620 AEQIQAV
+620 TQQIETV
-627 PGGVRCGEAQLSWSE
+627 RGGIRCGEVQLDWSQ
-642 VISKYYALPDG
+642 VISKFYALPDG
-653 EVIGRAYIRKD
+653 EVIGRSYIRKS
-664 GRFAKLPVFW
+664 GKFAALPVFW
-674 ETAATGCE
+674 EAAATGVE
-682 LSVDEETG
+682 ISVDEDTG
-690 RITVEKL
+690 KITMEKL

-722 GLGIGLFEEL
+722 GMGIGLFEEL
-732 TYQDG
+732 VYDG
-737 QLLNGSILDYR
+737 SQLMNGSILDYR
-748 VPRFSDLPEQVELH
+748 LPRFSDLPKQVELH

-790 ANGVD
+790 ANAVD

-810 RVWRAMKDKDKE
+810 RVWRALKDKKS

>member
-1 MRLLHAGHD
+1 
-10 HVGESAARRE
+10 
-20 SQTDTRRDYS
+20 
-30 PYGRQHLPVHRLCA
+30 
-44 YCRRDSACRRRDGEG
+44 
-59 NQEVTVEKKTDF
+59 VTAEKKPDF
-71 HVVNHSLPR
+71 QVVNHSVPR

-89 KAQYV
+89 RATFV
-94 ADVKLIGMAYCKV
+94 SDLRLIGMAYAKV
-107 LRSPYPHAKIISIDK
+107 LRSPYAHAKIVSIDT
-122 SKAEAHPGVY
+122 SRAEARRGVY
-132 CVITGYDLEG
+132 CVLTGNNLEG

-153 HPLIA
+153 HPLLA

-180 FEALELIDVEYQ
+180 FEALEYIDVKYE
-192 ELKAVFTPQE
+192 ELKPVLTPQE
-202 ALAQDAPLLHQ
+202 AMEKDAPLIHQ
-213 RQFEAGALRGFEGEV
+213 RKFEAGALRGFEGEV
-228 TAGKGSNICQKH
+228 TAGKGTNICQEH
-240 EIKWGDAESAF
+240 HLKWGDVEKAF
-251 KNAAAVVEGE
+251 KEAAAVVEGE
-261 YYFPMTYAYAMEA
+261 YYFPMTYAYAMEP
-274 YVAIADVN
+274 YVAIAEVSDE
-282 DQGVTIYSSAQ
+282 GVTIYSSAQ

-305 FNMPVSQVR
+305 FNLPVSAVR
-314 LVVPFVGGG
+314 LIVPFVGGG

-345 PVKLQLTVEEAM
+345 SVKLQLTVEEAM

-383 AKILMNT
+383 ARIYMNT

-406 RCVGPYAIPNVLIEN
+406 RCVGPYAIPNVQIDN
-421 SSLYTNTVPASS
+421 YSFYTNTVPASS

-448 QIDELAAKIGKDPY
+448 QIDELATKIGKDPY
-462 EFRLANA
+462 EFRLMNA

-486 LKEDLETA
+486 LKEDLEIA
-494 AKAINWN
+494 AKAVGWK
-501 EPLPKGHGRTVAC
+501 EPLEKGRGRGVAC

-529 RVHADGSVTI
+529 RVHADGSAS
-539 LTGSTELGQGSHTV
+539 LMTGSTELGQGSHTV
-553 LPQIAAEELGVPFE
+553 LPQIAAEELGIPIDN
-567 KVRVVSSDTAITPY
+567 VRVVSSDTAITPY

-594 GSAVLDASRDAIQQ
+594 GRAVMEASREAIQQ
-608 MVVMAADVLKVK
+608 MVKMAADVLKVK
-620 AEQIQAV
+620 VEEIQV
-627 PGGVRCGEAQLSWSE
+627 IKGGVRCGEAQLNWSE

-664 GRFAKLPVFW
+664 GDFAKLPVFW
-674 ETAATGCE
+674 EVACTGVE

-690 RITVEKL
+690 KIQMEKL

-722 GLGIGLFEEL
+722 GMGIGLFEEL
-732 TYQDG
+732 VYDG
-737 QLLNGSILDYR
+737 PQLVNGSILDYR
-748 VPRFSDLPEQVELH
+748 LPRFSDLPKKVELH
-762 LVQNRDG
+762 LVQNQDG

-790 ANGVD
+790 ANAVD
-795 RAVGVRIRQAPLTPE
+795 RATGVRIREAPLTPE
-810 RVWRAMKDKDKE
+810 RVWRALRNKKSKKEDRG

>member
-1 MRLLHAGHD
+1 M
-10 HVGESAARRE
+10 SA
-20 SQTDTRRDYS
+20 
-30 PYGRQHLPVHRLCA
+30 
-44 YCRRDSACRRRDGEG
+44 
-59 NQEVTVEKKTDF
+59 EKKRDF

-94 ADVKLIGMAYCKV
+94 ADLKLIGMAYAKV
-107 LRSPYPHAKIISIDK
+107 LRSPYAHAKIVSIDK
-122 SKAEAHPGVY
+122 SRAEAHPGVY
-132 CVITGYDLEG
+132 CVVTGYDLEG
-142 LNPYYGHAVKD
+142 INPYYGHAVKD
-153 HPLIA
+153 HPLLA
-158 IEKVRYAG
+158 IDKVRYAG
-166 EPVAAVVAVDERTA
+166 EAVAAVVAINERVA

-192 ELKAVFTPQE
+192 ELQAVFTPQE
-202 ALAQDAPLLHQ
+202 AAAQDAPLLHE
-213 RQFEAGALRGFEGEV
+213 RKFEAGALRGFEGEV
-228 TAGKGSNICQKH
+228 TAGKGTNICQTHKIH
-240 EIKWGDAESAF
+240 WGDVEKAF
-251 KNAAAVVEGE
+251 KEAAAVIEGD
-261 YYFPMTYAYAMEA
+261 YYFPMTYAYAMEP
-274 YVAIADVN
+274 YVAIAVVG
-282 DQGVTIYSSAQ
+282 DQEVTIYSSAQ
-293 HPFMVRHDLKSV
+293 HPFMVRHDLKAV
-305 FNMPVSQVR
+305 FNLPVSSVR
-314 LVVPFVGGG
+314 LIVPFVGGG

-335 VAACSWKAKR
+335 VAACAWKAKR

-374 ANGKIIARQ
+374 KNGRIIARQ

-421 SSLYTNTVPASS
+421 SSYYTNTVPASS

-448 QIDELAAKIGKDPY
+448 QIDELAKKIGKDPY

-486 LKEDLETA
+486 LKEDLDTA
-494 AKAINWN
+494 AKAIGWGK
-501 EPLPKGHGRTVAC
+501 PLPKGHARSVAI

-539 LTGSTELGQGSHTV
+539 MTGSTELGQGSHTV

-594 GSAVLDASRDAIQQ
+594 GTAVLDAARDAIQQ

-620 AEQIQAV
+620 AEQLEVIR
-627 PGGVRCGEAQLSWSE
+627 GGVRCGEAQLNWSE
-642 VISKYYALPDG
+642 VICKFYALPDG
-653 EVIGRAYIRKD
+653 EVIGRAYIRKS
-664 GRFAKLPVFW
+664 GKFAALPVFW
-674 ETAATGCE
+674 EAAATGCE
-682 LSVDEETG
+682 ISVDEETG
-690 RITVEKL
+690 KITMEKL

-722 GLGIGLFEEL
+722 GMGIGLFEEL
-732 TYQDG
+732 VYEG
-737 QLLNGSILDYR
+737 SQLMNGSILDYR
-748 VPRFSDLPEQVELH
+748 LPRFSDLPKEVELH
-762 LVQNRDG
+762 LVQNQDG
-769 VGPYGAKGG
+769 VGPFGAKGG

-790 ANGVD
+790 ANAVD
-795 RAVGVRIRQAPLTPE
+795 SAVGVRIRQAPLTPE
-810 RVWRAMKDKDKE
+810 RVWRALKEKRIKDKG

>member
-1 MRLLHAGHD
+1 
-10 HVGESAARRE
+10 VSA
-20 SQTDTRRDYS
+20 
-30 PYGRQHLPVHRLCA
+30 
-44 YCRRDSACRRRDGEG
+44 
-59 NQEVTVEKKTDF
+59 EKKTDF

-94 ADVKLIGMAYCKV
+94 ADLKLIGMAYAKV
-107 LRSPYPHAKIISIDK
+107 LRSPYAHAKILSIDK
-122 SKAEAHPGVY
+122 SRAEAHPGVH
-132 CVITGYDLEG
+132 CVVTGFDLDG
-142 LNPYYGHAVKD
+142 INPYYGHAVKD
-153 HPLIA
+153 HPLLA

-166 EPVAAVVAVDERTA
+166 EAVAAVVAVDERTA
-180 FEALELIDVEYQ
+180 FEALELIEVKYE
-192 ELKAVFTPQE
+192 ELKAIFTPQE
-202 ALAQDAPLLHQ
+202 AAAKDAPLLHQ

-228 TAGKGSNICQKH
+228 TAGKGSNICQSHK
-240 EIKWGDAESAF
+240 IQWGDVDKAF
-251 KNAAAVVEGE
+251 KEAAAVIEGD

-282 DQGVTIYSSAQ
+282 DQEVTIYSSAQ

-305 FNMPVSQVR
+305 FNLPVSSVR
-314 LVVPFVGGG
+314 LIVPFVGGG

-364 AYTWMRTAVD
+364 AFTWMRTAVD

-383 AKILMNT
+383 AKITMNT

-421 SSLYTNTVPASS
+421 SSYYTNTVPASS

-486 LKEDLETA
+486 LKQDLETA
-494 AKAINWN
+494 AKAVGWGK
-501 EPLPKGHGRTVAC
+501 PLEKNHGRTVAV

-539 LTGSTELGQGSHTV
+539 MTGSTELGQGSHTV

-567 KVRVVSSDTAITPY
+567 KVRVISSDTAITPY

-594 GSAVLDASRDAIQQ
+594 GSAVLEASRDAIQQ
-608 MVVMAADVLKVK
+608 MVVMAADVLKMK
-620 AEQIQAV
+620 PEQIQTV
-627 PGGVRCGEAQLSWSE
+627 RGGVRCGEAQLSWSE
-642 VISKYYALPDG
+642 VICKFYALPDG
-653 EVIGRAYIRKD
+653 EVIGRAYIRKS
-664 GRFAKLPVFW
+664 GKFSALPVFW
-674 ETAATGCE
+674 EAAATGCE
-682 LSVDEETG
+682 ISVDEETG
-690 RITVEKL
+690 KITMEKL

-722 GLGIGLFEEL
+722 GMGIGLFEEL
-732 TYQDG
+732 IYEG
-737 QLLNGSILDYR
+737 PQLVNGSILDYR
-748 VPRFSDLPEQVELH
+748 LPRFSDLPKQVELH
-762 LVQNRDG
+762 LVQNQDG

-790 ANGVD
+790 ANAVD
-795 RAVGVRIRQAPLTPE
+795 QAVGVRIRQAPLTPE
-810 RVWRAMKDKDKE
+810 RVWRALKEKKG

>member
-1 MRLLHAGHD
+1 MTA
-10 HVGESAARRE
+10 
-20 SQTDTRRDYS
+20 
-30 PYGRQHLPVHRLCA
+30 
-44 YCRRDSACRRRDGEG
+44 
-59 NQEVTVEKKTDF
+59 EKKPDF
-71 HVVNHSLPR
+71 QVVNHSVPR

-89 KAQYV
+89 RATFV
-94 ADVKLIGMAYCKV
+94 SDVRLIGMAYAKV
-107 LRSPYPHAKIISIDK
+107 LRSPYAHAKIVSIDT
-122 SKAEAHPGVY
+122 SRAEARPGVY
-132 CVITGYDLEG
+132 CVLTGNNLEG

-153 HPLIA
+153 HPLLA

-180 FEALELIDVEYQ
+180 FEALEYIDVKYE
-192 ELKAVFTPQE
+192 ELKPVLTPQE
-202 ALAQDAPLLHQ
+202 AMEKDAPLIHQ
-213 RQFEAGALRGFEGEV
+213 RKFEAGALRGFEGEV
-228 TAGKGSNICQKH
+228 TAGKGTNICQEH
-240 EIKWGDAESAF
+240 HLKWGDVEKAF
-251 KNAAAVVEGE
+251 KEAAAVVEGE
-261 YYFPMTYAYAMEA
+261 YYFPMTYAYAMEP

-282 DQGVTIYSSAQ
+282 DEGVTIYSSAQ

-305 FNMPVSQVR
+305 FNLPVSAVR
-314 LVVPFVGGG
+314 LIVPFVGGG

-345 PVKLQLTVEEAM
+345 SVKLQLTVEEAM

-383 AKILMNT
+383 ARIYMNT

-406 RCVGPYAIPNVLIEN
+406 RCVGPYAIPNVQIDN
-421 SSLYTNTVPASS
+421 YSFYTNTVPASS

-462 EFRLANA
+462 EFRLMNA

-486 LKEDLETA
+486 LKEDLEIA
-494 AKAINWN
+494 AKAVGWK
-501 EPLPKGHGRTVAC
+501 EPLEKGRGRGVAC

-529 RVHADGSVTI
+529 RVYADGSAS
-539 LTGSTELGQGSHTV
+539 LMTGSTELGQGSHTV
-553 LPQIAAEELGVPFE
+553 LPQIAAEELGIPVDN
-567 KVRVVSSDTAITPY
+567 VRVVSSDTAITPY

-594 GSAVLDASRDAIQQ
+594 GRAVMEASREAIQQ
-608 MVVMAADVLKVK
+608 MVKMAADVLKVK
-620 AEQIQAV
+620 VEEIQV
-627 PGGVRCGEAQLSWSE
+627 IKGGVRCGEAQLNWSE

-664 GRFAKLPVFW
+664 GDFAKLPVFW
-674 ETAATGCE
+674 EVACTGVE

-690 RITVEKL
+690 KIQMEKL

-722 GLGIGLFEEL
+722 GMGIGLFEEL
-732 TYQDG
+732 VYDG
-737 QLLNGSILDYR
+737 PQLVNGSILDYR
-748 VPRFSDLPEQVELH
+748 VPRFSDLPKKVELH
-762 LVQNRDG
+762 LVQNQDG

-785 MAANI
+785 MPANI
-790 ANGVD
+790 ANAVD
-795 RAVGVRIRQAPLTPE
+795 RATGVRIREAPLTPE
-810 RVWRAMKDKDKE
+810 RVWRALRNKKSKMEDRG

>member
-1 MRLLHAGHD
+1 M
-10 HVGESAARRE
+10 SA
-20 SQTDTRRDYS
+20 
-30 PYGRQHLPVHRLCA
+30 
-44 YCRRDSACRRRDGEG
+44 
-59 NQEVTVEKKTDF
+59 EKKSDF

-94 ADVKLIGMAYCKV
+94 ADLKLIGMAYAKV
-107 LRSPYPHAKIISIDK
+107 LRSPYAHAKILSIDK
-122 SKAEAHPGVY
+122 SRAEAHPGVH
-132 CVITGYDLEG
+132 CVVTGFDLDG
-142 LNPYYGHAVKD
+142 INPYYGHAVKD
-153 HPLIA
+153 HPLLA

-166 EPVAAVVAVDERTA
+166 EAVAAVVAVDERTA
-180 FEALELIDVEYQ
+180 FEALELIEVKYE
-192 ELKAVFTPQE
+192 ELKAIFTPRE
-202 ALAQDAPLLHQ
+202 AAAKDAPLLHQ
-213 RQFEAGALRGFEGEV
+213 RHFEAGALRGFEGEV
-228 TAGKGSNICQKH
+228 TAGKGSNICQSHK
-240 EIKWGDAESAF
+240 IQWGDVDKAF
-251 KNAAAVVEGE
+251 KEAAAVIEGD

-282 DQGVTIYSSAQ
+282 DQEVTIYSSAQ
-293 HPFMVRHDLKSV
+293 HPFMVRHDLKSI
-305 FNMPVSQVR
+305 FNLPVSSVR
-314 LVVPFVGGG
+314 LIVPFVGGG

-364 AYTWMRTAVD
+364 AFTWMRTAVD

-383 AKILMNT
+383 AKITMNT

-421 SSLYTNTVPASS
+421 SSYYTNTVPASS

-448 QIDELAAKIGKDPY
+448 QIDELATKIGKDPY
-462 EFRLANA
+462 EFRLGNA

-494 AKAINWN
+494 AKAVGWGK
-501 EPLPKGHGRTVAC
+501 PLEKNHGRTVAV

-539 LTGSTELGQGSHTV
+539 MTGSTELGQGSHTV

-567 KVRVVSSDTAITPY
+567 KVRVISSDTAITPY

-594 GSAVLDASRDAIQQ
+594 GSAVLEASRDAIQQ

-620 AEQIQAV
+620 PEQIQTV
-627 PGGVRCGEAQLSWSE
+627 RGGVRCGEAQLSWSE
-642 VISKYYALPDG
+642 VICKFYALPDG
-653 EVIGRAYIRKD
+653 EVIGRAYIRKS
-664 GRFAKLPVFW
+664 GKFSALPVFW
-674 ETAATGCE
+674 EAAATGCE
-682 LSVDEETG
+682 ISVDEETG
-690 RITVEKL
+690 KITMEKL

-722 GLGIGLFEEL
+722 GVGIGLFEEL
-732 TYQDG
+732 IYEG
-737 QLLNGSILDYR
+737 PQLVNGSILDYR
-748 VPRFSDLPEQVELH
+748 LPRFSDLPKQVELH
-762 LVQNRDG
+762 LVQNQDG

-790 ANGVD
+790 ANAVD
-795 RAVGVRIRQAPLTPE
+795 QAVGVRIRQAPLTPE
-810 RVWRAMKDKDKE
+810 RVWRALKEKKG

>member
-1 MRLLHAGHD
+1 
-10 HVGESAARRE
+10 VSGEK
-20 SQTDTRRDYS
+20 QTDF
-30 PYGRQHLPVHRLCA
+30 QI
-44 YCRRDSACRRRDGEG
+44 
-59 NQEVTVEKKTDF
+59 
-71 HVVNHSLPR
+71 VNHSIPR

-94 ADVKLIGMAYCKV
+94 ADLRLIGMAYAKV
-107 LRSPYPHAKIISIDK
+107 LRSPLAHARIVSIDK

-132 CVITGYDLEG
+132 CVVTGFDLDG
-142 LNPYYGHAVKD
+142 INPYFGHAVKD
-153 HPLIA
+153 HPLLA
-158 IEKVRYAG
+158 IDKVRYAG

-180 FEALELIDVEYQ
+180 FEALELIDVEYE
-192 ELKAVFTPQE
+192 ELKGIFTPQE
-202 ALAQDAPLLHQ
+202 ALAKDAPLLHE
-213 RQFEAGALRGFEGEV
+213 RKFEAGALRGFEGDV
-228 TAGKGSNICQKH
+228 TAGKGSNICQTHK
-240 EIKWGDAESAF
+240 IQWGDVEKAF
-251 KNAAAVVEGE
+251 KEAATVIEGD
-261 YYFPMTYAYAMEA
+261 YYFPMTYAYAMEP
-274 YVAIADVN
+274 YVAIADVS
-282 DQGVTIYSSAQ
+282 DQGVNVYSSAQ
-293 HPFMVRHDLKSV
+293 HPFMVRHDLKSI
-305 FNMPVSQVR
+305 FNLPASKVR
-314 LVVPFVGGG
+314 MIVPFVGGG

-374 ANGKIIARQ
+374 KNGKIVARQ

-421 SSLYTNTVPASS
+421 MSLYTNTVPASS

-462 EFRLANA
+462 EFRLQNA

-486 LKEDLETA
+486 LKQDLDTA
-494 AKAINWN
+494 AKAIGWGT
-501 EPLPKGHGRTVAC
+501 PLTKGHGRTVAI
-514 SGSDAGAYPLTSTAI
+514 SGSDAGAYPLTSTAV
-529 RVHADGSVTI
+529 RVHADGSATI
-539 LTGSTELGQGSHTV
+539 MTGSTELGQGSHTV
-553 LPQIAAEELGVPFE
+553 LPQIAAEELGITYD
-567 KVRVVSSDTAITPY
+567 KVNVVSSDTAITPY

-594 GSAVLDASRDAIQQ
+594 GSAVQEACQEAIQQ

-620 AEQIQAV
+620 KEQIETIR
-627 PGGVRCGEAQLSWSE
+627 GGIRCGEVQLDWSQ
-642 VISKYYALPDG
+642 VISKFYALPDG
-653 EVIGRAYIRKD
+653 EVIGRSYIRKS
-664 GRFAKLPVFW
+664 GKFAALPVFW
-674 ETAATGCE
+674 EAAATGVE
-682 LSVDEETG
+682 ISVDEETG
-690 RITVEKL
+690 KITMEKL

-722 GLGIGLFEEL
+722 GMGIGLFEEL
-732 TYQDG
+732 VYEG
-737 QLLNGSILDYR
+737 SQLMNGSILDYR
-748 VPRFSDLPEQVELH
+748 LPRFSDLPKQVELH

-790 ANGVD
+790 ANAVD

-810 RVWRAMKDKDKE
+810 RVWRALKEKSK

>member
-1 MRLLHAGHD
+1 M
-10 HVGESAARRE
+10 SA
-20 SQTDTRRDYS
+20 
-30 PYGRQHLPVHRLCA
+30 
-44 YCRRDSACRRRDGEG
+44 
-59 NQEVTVEKKTDF
+59 EKKTDF
-71 HVVNHSLPR
+71 QIVNHSIPR

-94 ADVKLIGMAYCKV
+94 ADLRLIGMAYAKV
-107 LRSPYPHAKIISIDK
+107 LRSPYAHAKIIAIDK
-122 SKAEAHPGVY
+122 SRAEAHPGVY
-132 CVITGYDLEG
+132 CVVTGYDLDG

-153 HPLIA
+153 HPLLA
-158 IEKVRYAG
+158 IDKVRYAG

-180 FEALELIDVEYQ
+180 FEALELIDVKYQ
-192 ELKAVFTPQE
+192 ELKAVFTPEE
-202 ALAQDAPLLHQ
+202 AMAKDAPLLHE
-213 RQFEAGALRGFEGEV
+213 RKFEAGALRGFEGEV
-228 TAGKGSNICQKH
+228 TAGKGTNICQSHK
-240 EIKWGDAESAF
+240 IQWGDVEKAF
-251 KNAAAVVEGE
+251 KEAAAVVEGNF
-261 YYFPMTYAYAMEA
+261 YFPMIYAYAMEP
-274 YVAIADVN
+274 YVAVADVT
-282 DQGVTIYSSAQ
+282 DQGVNVYSSAQ
-293 HPFMVRHDLKSV
+293 HPFMVRHDLKSI
-305 FNMPVSQVR
+305 FNLPVSKVR
-314 LVVPFVGGG
+314 LIVPFVGGG

-374 ANGKIIARQ
+374 KNGKIIARQ

-486 LKEDLETA
+486 LKQDLETA
-494 AKAINWN
+494 AKAIGWGT
-501 EPLPKGHGRTVAC
+501 PLAKGHGRTVAC
-514 SGSDAGAYPLTSTAI
+514 SGSDAGAYPLTSTAV

-539 LTGSTELGQGSHTV
+539 MTGSTELGQGSHTV
-553 LPQIAAEELGVPFE
+553 LPQIAAEALGVAYD
-567 KVRVVSSDTAITPY
+567 KVNVVSSDTAITPY

-594 GSAVLDASRDAIQQ
+594 GSAVLEASQEAIQQ

-620 AEQIQAV
+620 VEDIQTV
-627 PGGVRCGEAQLSWSE
+627 RGGIRCGEVQLDWSQ
-642 VISKYYALPDG
+642 VICQFYGLPDG
-653 EVIGRAYIRKD
+653 EVIGRSYIRKS
-664 GRFAKLPVFW
+664 GKFAALPVFW
-674 ETAATGCE
+674 EAAATGVE
-682 LSVDEETG
+682 ISVDEETG
-690 RITVEKL
+690 KITMEKL

-711 AEGQDIGAATM
+711 AEGQDLGAATM
-722 GLGIGLFEEL
+722 GMGIGLFEEL
-732 TYQDG
+732 VYEG
-737 QLLNGSILDYR
+737 SQLVNGSILDYR
-748 VPRFSDLPEQVELH
+748 LPRFSDLPKQVYLH
-762 LVQNRDG
+762 LVQNQDG

-790 ANGVD
+790 ANAVE

-810 RVWRAMKDKDKE
+810 RVWRALKERMKDKG